1 MPADLSNV
9 QFDKVH
15 GLLGSQG
22 GFTVNPH
29 TGREITSGISV
40 APYGNSKVVPVGDS
54 TPDVLQH
61 YAEANLR
68 RFGPEGGRNASLGGW
83 RSEDS
88 DFFDTPTV
96 YKHTPGG
103 EAGARKQ
110 MVLSR
115 QEAGFDLD
123 SFEEV
128 FNPFHEEGRRKT
140 GREPHELAVGHDS
153 SRERAEWV
161 LQQPEVQ
168 AWVNF
173 PRNGRR
179 G

>member
-1 MPADLSNV
+1 MLSTD
-9 QFDKVH
+9 QFRRVH
-15 GLLGSQG
+15 GLLAEDG
-22 GFTVNPH
+22 GFTVRPG
-29 TGREITSGISV
+29 TGEAITSGISV
-40 APYGNSKVVPVGDS
+40 APYGNSKVVAIGES
-54 TPDVLQH
+54 TPDT
-61 YAEANLR
+61 LR
-68 RFGPEGGRNASLGGW
+68 EYHHENIPRFEKGASLGGW
-83 RSEDS
+83 RSEDQ
-88 DFFDTPTV
+88 DFYDTPTV
-96 YKHTPGG
+96 YPHSPGG
-103 EAGARKQ
+103 ESRARKQ

-123 SFEEV
+123 SFQEV

-140 GREPHELAVGHDS
+140 GMEPHELAVGHGS

-179 G
+179 